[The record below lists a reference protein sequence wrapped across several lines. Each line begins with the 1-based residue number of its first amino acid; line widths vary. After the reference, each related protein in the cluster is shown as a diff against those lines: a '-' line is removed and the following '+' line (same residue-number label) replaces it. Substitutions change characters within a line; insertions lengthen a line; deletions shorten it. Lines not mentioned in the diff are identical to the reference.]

1 MSTQERDQWTLLA
14 ILIAATALGPMTLN
28 IFIPSMPGLQ
38 ADFDVAYG
46 TAQLTLSFYLVGL
59 AGAQLVH
66 GPLSDRY
73 GRRPVMIGGVALHVI
88 GTLAC
93 LAAPTIG
100 LLIAGRL
107 IQAVGG
113 CVGMVVGRAIV
124 RDKFDRERTASMLAY
139 ITMAMVVAPML
150 APTIGGFLDN
160 VYGWRASFIFVL
172 ANGLIVLGIIW
183 KWLPET
189 LAVKSTGNAFFSIP
203 QNFARLLR
211 QWEFCG
217 YAFQLSFNSIIFLS
231 FLSGAPYVIVE
242 ILGLTPGDYGLYFI
256 PIVAVYMAGN
266 FLSARVSPRVGID
279 RMISLGC
286 FFVVTGAAMG
296 LAMELAG
303 MVSIFTLFVP
313 MGIISIGHAF
323 CIPNGMAGA
332 VSVDPRMS
340 GAAAGL
346 SGFLQM
352 AAGAGASFVVGSMMA
367 DSARPLVVAMFIG
380 AVLAA
385 AAHFIGLAKKRADI
399 AKSP

>member
-1 MSTQERDQWTLLA
+1 MSTRERDQWILLA

-38 ADFDVAYG
+38 ADFDATYG

-59 AGAQLVH
+59 AGAQLIH

-73 GRRPVMIGGVALHVI
+73 GRRPVMIGGLALQVV

-93 LAAPTIG
+93 LFAPTIG

-107 IQAVGG
+107 VQAVGG

-124 RDKFDRERTASMLAY
+124 RDRFDRERTASMLAY

-160 VYGWRASFIFVL
+160 LYGWRASFIFVL
-172 ANGLIVLGIIW
+172 LSSLIVLAIIFR
-183 KWLPET
+183 WLPET
-189 LAVKSTGNAFFSIP
+189 LAVKSTGNAFLSIP
-203 QNFARLLR
+203 RDFALLLR

-217 YAFQLSFNSIIFLS
+217 YAFQLSFNSIIFLA
-231 FLSGAPYVIVE
+231 FLSGAPYVVVE
-242 ILGLTPGDYGLYFI
+242 ILNLTPGDYGLYFI
-256 PIVAVYMAGN
+256 PIVAIYMVGN
-266 FLSARVSPRVGID
+266 FISARISPRVGID

-286 FFVVTGAAMG
+286 VFIVAGAAYGLVMDLMG
-296 LAMELAG
+296 I
-303 MVSIFTLFVP
+303 VSVLSVFGP

-332 VSVDPRMS
+332 VSADPKMA

-346 SGFLQM
+346 TGFLQM
-352 AAGAGASFVVGSMMA
+352 ATGAAASFVVGTMMT
-367 DSARPLVVAMFIG
+367 DSPTPLVVAMFIG
-380 AVLAA
+380 AVLAT
-385 AAHFIGLAKKRADI
+385 AAHFIGLAKKRLDV
-399 AKSP
+399 AKSA